1 MRTVILVVAFLCCS
15 TVFAAEEV
23 QVEKSFMD
31 FCKKWMSII
40 KKNKPNNV
48 FCRKDKGSYV
58 AEYSFLG
65 DAHDAT
71 IKKTVN
77 KKTPYIGILKYR
89 EKVFRNNAATCEK
102 AIAGPF
108 MAATERN
115 VTELFVFQRGK
126 GQW

>member
-1 MRTVILVVAFLCCS
+1 MKTVMLAVALVCCS
-15 TVFAAEEV
+15 TVAAEEA
-23 QVEKSFMD
+23 QVEKSFKV
-31 FCKKWMSII
+31 FCKKWISII

-48 FCRKDKGSYV
+48 FCREDKGAYV
-58 AEYSFLG
+58 AEYSSMG
-65 DAHDAT
+65 DVHNAT

-115 VTELFVFQRGK
+115 VTELFVFQHGK
-126 GQW
+126 WQW

>member
-1 MRTVILVVAFLCCS
+1 MLAVALLCCS

-23 QVEKSFMD
+23 QVEKSFKD
-31 FCKKWMSII
+31 FCKEWMSII

-48 FCRKDKGSYV
+48 FCREDKGAYV
-58 AEYSFLG
+58 AEYSSLG
-65 DAHDAT
+65 DAHDAK

-89 EKVFRNNAATCEK
+89 EKVFKNKAATRER

-108 MAATERN
+108 TAASERN
-115 VTELFVFQRGK
+115 VTELFVFQEGK
-126 GQW
+126 WQW

>member
-1 MRTVILVVAFLCCS
+1 MKTIMLAVALLCCS
-15 TVFAAEEV
+15 TVFAAEEA
-23 QVEKSFMD
+23 QVEKSFKV
-31 FCKKWMSII
+31 FCKKWIRII

-48 FCRKDKGSYV
+48 FCREDNGAYV
-58 AEYSFLG
+58 AEYSSMG
-65 DAHDAT
+65 DEHNAT

-89 EKVFRNNAATCEK
+89 EKVFRNKAATCKK

-108 MAATERN
+108 AAAVDRN

-126 GQW
+126 WQW